1 VPAAE
6 VRHATLYEH
15 CARTLD
21 RSLAVGRHGL
31 PLMGSGDWNDGMNRV
46 GSGGQGE
53 SVWLAWF
60 LLRIVSDFAPVA
72 AQHGEH
78 QRLQRWQAGAD
89 IWRAALQGPAWDG
102 AWFQRA
108 YFDDGTPLGS
118 SSNAEC
124 RIDLIAQAWSVL
136 SGAAPPGRQR
146 TAMASAGRLL
156 ADAPHGLLRLLDP
169 PLQHAQPSAGYIQA
183 YPPGVRENGGQYN
196 HGAVWAVMAW
206 AQLGQADA
214 AWRSWVAISP
224 AHRATRR
231 PAPAVAGQ
239 AAEQPYGLEPYA
251 VAADVYSQPPYTGR
265 GGWSWYTGSAGALH
279 RAAVT
284 SICGLQVQGGRVRL
298 RPALP
303 SHWPGVQITLR
314 RNARVHRISVCAAS
328 AQAEIEIARAQ
339 GARALHEGDWLD
351 LAQAGDASHHLVIC
365 RPGPQ
370 GPAVSATE
378 ASEGAP
384 HELGPNRRPM
394 EPTQGQDPRTVGQAD
409 R

>member
-1 VPAAE
+1 
-6 VRHATLYEH
+6 
-15 CARTLD
+15 
-21 RSLAVGRHGL
+21 
-31 PLMGSGDWNDGMNRV
+31 
-46 GSGGQGE
+46 
-53 SVWLAWF
+53 
-60 LLRIVSDFAPVA
+60 
-72 AQHGEH
+72 
-78 QRLQRWQAGAD
+78 
-89 IWRAALQGPAWDG
+89 
-102 AWFQRA
+102 
-108 YFDDGTPLGS
+108 
-118 SSNAEC
+118 
-124 RIDLIAQAWSVL
+124 
-136 SGAAPPGRQR
+136 
-146 TAMASAGRLL
+146 MASAGRLL

-214 AWRSWVAISP
+214 AWRAWVAISP
-224 AHRATRR
+224 AHRSARL
-231 PAPAVAGQ
+231 PALPHAGA

-265 GGWSWYTGSAGALH
+265 GGWSWYTGSAGALY

-284 SICGLQVQGGRVRL
+284 SICGLQVQGGHVRL

-303 SHWPGVQITLR
+303 SHWPSMQITLR
-314 RNARVHRISVCAAS
+314 RDGRTHRFSVCAAT
-328 AQAEIEIARAQ
+328 AHADIETALAQ
-339 GARALHEGDWLD
+339 GAHTLHEGDGLV

-370 GPAVSATE
+370 GPAVSTT
-378 ASEGAP
+378 EGAP
-384 HELGPNRRPM
+384 HELGPYRRPM

>member
-1 VPAAE
+1 
-6 VRHATLYEH
+6 
-15 CARTLD
+15 
-21 RSLAVGRHGL
+21 
-31 PLMGSGDWNDGMNRV
+31 
-46 GSGGQGE
+46 
-53 SVWLAWF
+53 
-60 LLRIVSDFAPVA
+60 
-72 AQHGEH
+72 
-78 QRLQRWQAGAD
+78 
-89 IWRAALQGPAWDG
+89 
-102 AWFQRA
+102 
-108 YFDDGTPLGS
+108 
-118 SSNAEC
+118 
-124 RIDLIAQAWSVL
+124 
-136 SGAAPPGRQR
+136 
-146 TAMASAGRLL
+146 
-156 ADAPHGLLRLLDP
+156 
-169 PLQHAQPSAGYIQA
+169 
-183 YPPGVRENGGQYN
+183 VRENGGQYN

-214 AWRSWVAISP
+214 AWRAWVAISP
-224 AHRATRR
+224 AHRAARR
-231 PAPAVAGQ
+231 PAPPAAGQ

-298 RPALP
+298 SPALP
-303 SHWPGVQITLR
+303 GHWPGVQITLR